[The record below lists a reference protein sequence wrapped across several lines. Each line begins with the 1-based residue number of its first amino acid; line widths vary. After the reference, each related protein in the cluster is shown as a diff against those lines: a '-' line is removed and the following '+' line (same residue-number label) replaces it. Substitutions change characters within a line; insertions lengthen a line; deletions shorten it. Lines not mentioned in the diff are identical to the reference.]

1 VQGPQGDV
9 GPQGVQGPQGDAG
22 PQGPQG
28 DVGPQGAQG
37 PQGDVGPQGPQ
48 GDVGPQGP
56 QGDVGPQGAP
66 GTDGVSGYVRVTGTA
81 SASNSNSPKT
91 ATVDCPAGL
100 KVLGGGHTYTAGTG
114 GVAVRESR
122 AADDDTWT
130 VTAEEIDN
138 VGGSWTV
145 QAHAVCAIAN

>member
-1 VQGPQGDV
+1 
-9 GPQGVQGPQGDAG
+9 VQGPQGDAG
-22 PQGPQG
+22 PQG
-28 DVGPQGAQG
+28 V
-37 PQGDVGPQGPQ
+37 
-48 GDVGPQGP
+48 QGP

-66 GTDGVSGYVRVTGTA
+66 GADGADGVSGYVRVTGTA

-100 KVLGGGHTYTAGTG
+100 KVLGGGHTFTANTG
-114 GVAVRESR
+114 GLSVRDSR

-130 VTAEEIDN
+130 VTAEEIDS
-138 VGGSWTV
+138 VGGNWTV